1 MTRSWILGY
10 SQGMSSQRNPQVIV
24 LNGGS
29 SSGKSSISR
38 ALQEILP
45 GLWLTFGVDT
55 FVDALPNRG
64 DSPRAGITF
73 EQDGAITI
81 SAEYRALERSWYAG
95 LSSMATAGVHLIL
108 DEVMLSG
115 GAGQERLRSTFG
127 DVNVWWVG
135 VRCAP
140 DVAASR
146 EAQRADRVE
155 GMARV
160 QALSVH
166 NGVIY
171 DFEVDTTNRS
181 TEDCARD
188 VAGWLA
194 LKR

>member
-1 MTRSWILGY
+1 MY
-10 SQGMSSQRNPQVIV
+10 SELNPQVIV

-38 ALQEILP
+38 ALQEMLP

-55 FVDALPNRG
+55 FIEALPNRG
-64 DSPRAGITF
+64 DSPRAGITYV
-73 EQDGAITI
+73 QDGTITF
-81 SAEYRALERSWYAG
+81 SAAHRALELSWYTG
-95 LSSMATAGVHLIL
+95 LSSMARAGAHLIL

-115 GAGQERLRSTFG
+115 GTGQERIQSTFAG
-127 DVNVWWVG
+127 VSMVWVG

-140 DVAASR
+140 EVAASR
-146 EAQRADRVE
+146 EAQRPDRAE
-155 GMARV
+155 GMGRA

-171 DFEVDTTNRS
+171 DFEVSTTNRS

-188 VAGWLA
+188 VACWLA
-194 LKR
+194 LSAGLE

>member
-1 MTRSWILGY
+1 MNAWILDY
-10 SQGMSSQRNPQVIV
+10 AQVMFSERNPQVIV

-55 FVDALPNRG
+55 FIDALPNRG
-64 DSPRAGITF
+64 DSPRAGITY
-73 EQDGAITI
+73 EQDGTITF
-81 SAEYRALERSWYAG
+81 SAQYRALERSWYTG
-95 LSSMATAGVHLIL
+95 LSSMAAAGAHLIL

-115 GAGQERLRSTFG
+115 GAGQERLRSAFG
-127 DVNVWWVG
+127 DVNMMWVG

-155 GMARV
+155 GMARA
-160 QALSVH
+160 QALCVH
-166 NGVIY
+166 NGVVY
-171 DFEVDTTNRS
+171 DFEVNTTNRS

-188 VAGWLA
+188 LAGSLA
-194 LKR
+194 RKR